1 MTLILLFGL
10 LAAGANLLGG
20 LILIKSGAHRY
31 GERFLK
37 YLVALGAGFMLAA
50 IFIEILPETVD
61 IWTQTF
67 RGESTSEAVAGA
79 MTLLLA
85 GYLSIQFFEH
95 TLAPHFHFG
104 AETHPESF
112 MRPSAAYT
120 AVGGLWI
127 HTFFDGVSIASA
139 FLVNFKVGI
148 LVFIAILL
156 HKMPEG
162 FTVASIMLASGRST
176 RKALIATAAIGAAT
190 LAGVIGVV
198 LLETRMSDAVAYAL
212 PFSAGVTLYV
222 AASDLIP
229 EVNHKEERNPTVSIV
244 VFGCAGMSAMRA
256 LTRGATAA
264 IARRARES
272 MRANGTTES
281 VRTSRTLTA
290 GTSPGTR
297 STTPTAR
304 PFDLACT
311 MGTPGSSV
319 RMSECVCPL
328 TITSTAR
335 PTPRARS
342 TISPVT
348 GRLLH
353 RRRRRRRAQRR
364 PRGARLAPEATARA
378 Q

>member
-1 MTLILLFGL
+1 MTSILLYGL
-10 LAAGANLLGG
+10 LAAAANVVGG
-20 LILIKSGAHRY
+20 LLLVKSGAHRW

-50 IFIEILPETVD
+50 IFIEILPESVS
-61 IWTQTF
+61 IWTSAG
-67 RGESTSEAVAGA
+67 RGESAAKAVVGA

-85 GYLSIQFFEH
+85 GYLLIQLVEH

-139 FLVNFKVGI
+139 FLVSPKVGF

-162 FTVASIMLASGRST
+162 FTVASIMLASGRSAE
-176 RKALIATAAIGAAT
+176 KALIATAAIGAAT
-190 LAGVIGVV
+190 LAGVITVAA
-198 LLETRMSDAVAYAL
+198 LDARMTDAVGYAL

-244 VFGCAGMSAMRA
+244 VFVGVA
-256 LTRGATAA
+256 LFY
-264 IARRARES
+264 
-272 MRANGTTES
+272 
-281 VRTSRTLTA
+281 V
-290 GTSPGTR
+290 
-297 STTPTAR
+297 
-304 PFDLACT
+304 
-311 MGTPGSSV
+311 
-319 RMSECVCPL
+319 
-328 TITSTAR
+328 
-335 PTPRARS
+335 
-342 TISPVT
+342 
-348 GRLLH
+348 LH
-353 RRRRRRRAQRR
+353 RFIE
-364 PRGARLAPEATARA
+364 G
-378 Q
+378 

>member
-1 MTLILLFGL
+1 MGSILLFGL
-10 LAAGANLLGG
+10 LAAGANVLGG
-20 LILIKSGAHRY
+20 LVLVKSGAHRL

-50 IFIEILPETVD
+50 IFIEILPESIS
-61 IWTQTF
+61 IWT
-67 RGESTSEAVAGA
+67 STRQDDSAADAVLGA

-85 GYLSIQFFEH
+85 GYLLIQLVEH
-95 TLAPHFHFG
+95 TIAPHFHFG

-139 FLVNFKVGI
+139 FLVNFKVGL

-190 LAGVIGVV
+190 LAGVITVA
-198 LLETRMSDAVAYAL
+198 LLDARMTDAVGYAL

-229 EVNHKEERNPTVSIV
+229 EVNHKEERNPRVSIV
-244 VFGCAGMSAMRA
+244 VFVGVA
-256 LTRGATAA
+256 L
-264 IARRARES
+264 
-272 MRANGTTES
+272 
-281 VRTSRTLTA
+281 
-290 GTSPGTR
+290 
-297 STTPTAR
+297 
-304 PFDLACT
+304 FY
-311 MGTPGSSV
+311 
-319 RMSECVCPL
+319 
-328 TITSTAR
+328 
-335 PTPRARS
+335 
-342 TISPVT
+342 
-348 GRLLH
+348 LLH
-353 RRRRRRRAQRR
+353 KVIE
-364 PRGARLAPEATARA
+364 G
-378 Q
+378 